1 MPLVLP
7 ASSCLATP
15 EILLTPLTAEEGFAS
30 LVFRTLKVVALY
42 TGGHGKR
49 PPIIVSPPALPFSVS
64 DVLRL

>member
-15 EILLTPLTAEEGFAS
+15 EILFAPLIAEKGFVS
-30 LVFRTLKVVALY
+30 LVFRILKVGRSWKV
-42 TGGHGKR
+42 T
-49 PPIIVSPPALPFSVS
+49 PDSFTPALPFSVS

>member
-15 EILLTPLTAEEGFAS
+15 EILLAPLTAEKGFAS
-30 LVFRTLKVVALY
+30 LVFRILKVVALY
-42 TGGHGKR
+42 TGGSWKVT
-49 PPIIVSPPALPFSVS
+49 PDSFIPALPFSVS